1 MSGKSHVA
9 ATAALKRRLGSRVD
23 TSAKGRWAASFDS
36 SKISFLP
43 EAVITPR
50 TEKDIGPVLALANKH
65 RVPVTV
71 RGRGTTLMGSAA
83 PVNGGWVID
92 MLKLNRVVIDAD
104 AGMAHAGAGATNAHV
119 VLA

>member
-1 MSGKSHVA
+1 MTAKHAA
-9 ATAALKRRLGSRVD
+9 ATRLLKRRLGPRVD
-23 TSAKGRWAASFDS
+23 LSSDGRWAASFDS

-50 TEKDIGPVLALANKH
+50 HEREIGVVLALANEH

-83 PVNGGWVID
+83 PVRGGWVID
-92 MLKLNRVVIDAD
+92 MMKLRTIRIDPD
-104 AGMAHAGAGATNAHV
+104 AGMAHVQTGA
-119 VLA
+119 